1 MNQGGDGPSPGQARV
16 TDGLVAVERETE
28 RREAGVVTTYR
39 VTTENDRPV
48 AVRVVN
54 ELPDESSDGAG
65 FHPAREP
72 RWWAVEDDRLQF
84 KDTVGRSG
92 PATFEFGLAM
102 EGGYDDGVSFPAP
115 EIAHSEPVGVAPEGD
130 RVVFPDADGD
140 ADDDGVSGPAAPAGD
155 EERQGGLLSG
165 VRSAVFGGDDEDVVR
180 ASDLDPDAMVV
191 SREREAVEESATT
204 PTQPHHENPTLS
216 PVVVPTAVSEGE
228 ATFSA
233 LRDEA
238 ATDADD
244 SPTETDDSATDG
256 TEASSDATEVSDEP
270 DERPDEEAED
280 SVLEALLAELDDE
293 DSRARLREELGLAEL
308 HRTREAVDE
317 LREEVRNLR
326 ADLEATAD
334 ASETTAARVS
344 ELCQAVDSLS
354 EDLDRNVTV
363 QQPGVDTGADG

>member
-1 MNQGGDGPSPGQARV
+1 MNEGGDGPSPGQARV

-28 RREAGVVTTYR
+28 RREAGVVATFR

-54 ELPDESSDGAG
+54 ELPGESSDGTG

-72 RWWAVEDDRLQF
+72 RWWAVEDDLLQF

-92 PATFEFGLAM
+92 PATFEFGLAV
-102 EGGYDDGVSFPAP
+102 EGGYDDSMSFPTP

-130 RVVFPDADGD
+130 RVVFPDADGEG
-140 ADDDGVSGPAAPAGD
+140 DGDGAVTQSTTPVGG
-155 EERQGGLLSG
+155 EEREGGLLSG

-191 SREREAVEESATT
+191 SRERGGVEESSAT

-216 PVVVPTAVSEGE
+216 PVVVPTEASEAD

-233 LRDEA
+233 LGDERV
-238 ATDADD
+238 TVADD
-244 SPTETDDSATDG
+244 APKAADGSLREAGPEGTPGDSAET
-256 TEASSDATEVSDEP
+256 P
-270 DERPDEEAED
+270 DDEAED

-308 HRTREAVDE
+308 HRTREAVEE
-317 LREEVRNLR
+317 LREEVRDLR

-354 EDLDRNVTV
+354 EDLDRNVSV
-363 QQPGVDTGADG
+363 QHPSMDTGADD